1 MTIKVARLE
10 KAADRLLET
19 ALLGGDWSANLAFFA
34 RASGARGATLVRH
47 DPYDQLRSARLS
59 EFVLST
65 EAIAEP
71 VAEYLAGAAPP
82 DPRLTRVSPPVAKGF
97 LTDLDQFTADEI
109 KANAFYQEFLRPRKL
124 RWHACAKADSS
135 LEHGELYLSLKRS
148 LKHDHYAPSEISAL
162 NHVLPKVRMATA
174 ISRRVLLAETAGMK
188 RALGHNDRAVFELDR
203 RGRAVG
209 LNEAAEQLLEGE
221 FDLRSGQILAPI
233 PEDQPLLDSALRSAG
248 ISCAVLRSAKTG
260 RRYTVRVVPVVGAAQ
275 DVFVAT
281 ASLAVV
287 SVWQKPDMPPA
298 DLVEM
303 LRETFGLTGAEAR
316 VAGLVGL
323 GVKIGDASAILD
335 ISVGTARNY
344 FKVAR
349 AKIGVSRQAELVSL
363 IALMRG

>member
-1 MTIKVARLE
+1 MTIKVARLD

-19 ALLGGDWSANLAFFA
+19 ALLGGDWSAHLASFA

-47 DPYDQLRSARLS
+47 DPYDHLRSARLS

-71 VAEYLAGAAPP
+71 VAEYLAGTAPP
-82 DPRLTRVSPPVAKGF
+82 DPRLSRVSPPATKGF
-97 LTDLDQFTADEI
+97 LTDLDQFSAEEI
-109 KANAFYQEFLRPRKL
+109 EANPFYQEFLRPRKL
-124 RWHACAKADSS
+124 RWHACARADSS

-148 LKHDHYAPSEISAL
+148 LNRDHYAPLEISTL
-162 NHVLPKVRMATA
+162 NHVLPKVRMAAA

-188 RALGHNDRAVFELDR
+188 QALGHNDRAVFELDR
-203 RGRAVG
+203 RGRTVG
-209 LNEAAEQLLEGE
+209 YNEAAHELLEGE
-221 FDLRSGQILAPI
+221 FDLTSGQLLAPF
-233 PEDQPLLDSALRSAG
+233 PEDQPLLDGALRAAG
-248 ISCAVLRSAKTG
+248 ISCTVLRSAKMG
-260 RRYTVRVVPVVGAAQ
+260 RRYTVRMVPVVGVAQ

-281 ASLAVV
+281 AALAVV
-287 SVWQKPDMPPA
+287 SVWQRPDLPPS
-298 DLVEM
+298 DLVEL

-323 GVKIGDASAILD
+323 GVKIGDASLILG